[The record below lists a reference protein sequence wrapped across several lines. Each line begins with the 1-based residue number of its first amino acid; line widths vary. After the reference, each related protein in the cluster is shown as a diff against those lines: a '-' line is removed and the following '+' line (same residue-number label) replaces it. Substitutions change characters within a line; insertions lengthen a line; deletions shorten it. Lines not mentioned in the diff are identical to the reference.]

1 MESKNAKPSEESKCN
16 RKVGERDN
24 IDAPN
29 IQMHDS
35 SLSWIGT
42 NTLVKR
48 GEVGKSL
55 KIPKGVTR
63 RHVDKKTDNTMA
75 KQKRLHDKQ

>member
-55 KIPKGVTR
+55 KIPNGVTR
-63 RHVDKKTDNTMA
+63 RRA
-75 KQKRLHDKQ
+75 CR

>member
-16 RKVGERDN
+16 RKMGERDN

-29 IQMHDS
+29 IEMHDS

-42 NTLVKR
+42 NTLGKC
-48 GEVGKSL
+48 GEVRKSL
-55 KIPKGVTR
+55 KIPKRLTR
-63 RHVDKKTDNTMA
+63 RRTC
-75 KQKRLHDKQ
+75 R